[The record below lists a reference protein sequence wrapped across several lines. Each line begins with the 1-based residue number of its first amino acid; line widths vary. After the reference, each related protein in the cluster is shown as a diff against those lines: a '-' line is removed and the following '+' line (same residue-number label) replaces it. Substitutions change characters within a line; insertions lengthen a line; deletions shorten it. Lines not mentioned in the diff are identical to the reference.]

1 MKKTLLI
8 TSLLIVS
15 FGTGIVV
22 NSVFAQN
29 NNSEKLEAKKEKPHD
44 LILGAFS
51 MSLNVKNLEKSKA
64 FYEKLGFKQ
73 MGGSMEQ
80 RYVILKNGT
89 TIIGLF
95 EGFFEGNM
103 LTFNPGWDE
112 NAKPMKKWDD
122 VRIIQKKLK
131 ETGEMLTTEAS
142 DTTTGPAFITLQDP
156 DGNVLLFDQ
165 HR

>member
-15 FGTGIVV
+15 FGTGVAV

-29 NNSEKLEAKKEKPHD
+29 SKSEKPEAKKEKPHD

-73 MGGSMEQ
+73 SGGSMEQ

-122 VRIIQKKLK
+122 VRLIQKKLK
-131 ETGEMLTTEAS
+131 ETGEVLTMEAS
-142 DTTTGPAFITLQDP
+142 DTTTGPAFITLKDP